1 MADNVVRRPTE
12 VLLVPGTR
20 RALAGFFVCG
30 LLLSFTGAILLAWG
44 HHISSHYLTIGLY
57 FLSLTAGIL
66 VSLRLAQA
74 LLPSKGVGFVLMLGC
89 TVACGAILFLAGVG
103 PPVPA
108 AWRMAGLAGIGVA
121 AGLLQA
127 AIFQAI
133 SPMYERDRA
142 ATVNLAGM
150 LLGGGCLAMALLVS
164 GTFYVYT
171 APSILILVATIP
183 GLFAI
188 MYARTSY
195 PARPL
200 PQHVSIVEGLKQ
212 LRSPIAVLLALLLFF
227 QFGNEWSMAGWLPLF
242 LVQRLGISPEQ
253 SLQLLALYWV
263 ALIAGRI
270 LAQSILPHVS
280 HAKLLFLSAIAAVFG
295 SLVLAVTNNRFGAIA
310 GVLLIGGAWAPIYP
324 LVVEKIGSRFPSY
337 RPGFFNGIFSI
348 AFTGALLAPCS
359 LGFFVELWGIRAV
372 MALPVAG
379 TILVSVLVLAI
390 WLEARISGAQ
400 GRRSVASP

>member
-1 MADNVVRRPTE
+1 MLAGRLYNKRVDPI
-12 VLLVPGTR
+12 PGAR

-30 LLLSFTGAILLAWG
+30 MLLSFTGAILLAWG

-66 VSLRLAQA
+66 LSLRLAQA
-74 LLPSKGVGFVLMLGC
+74 LLPAKGVAFVLMLGC
-89 TVACGAILFLAGVG
+89 AIACGAILFLAAAG
-103 PPVPA
+103 PPVYAP
-108 AWRMAGLAGIGVA
+108 WRMAGLAGIGAA
-121 AGLLQA
+121 AGLLQV

-142 ATVNLAGM
+142 ATVNLAGIF
-150 LLGGGCLAMALLVS
+150 LGGGCVAMALLVS
-164 GTFYVYT
+164 GAFYVYT
-171 APSILILVATIP
+171 APSILILVAAIP

-188 MYARTSY
+188 MYARMSY
-195 PARPL
+195 PTRPL

-212 LRSPIAVLLALLLFF
+212 MRSPIAVLLALLLFF
-227 QFGNEWSMAGWLPLF
+227 QFGNEWSIAGWLPLF

-253 SLQLLALYWV
+253 SLQLVALYWV
-263 ALIAGRI
+263 ALIAGRV
-270 LAQSILPHVS
+270 LAQVILPHVS
-280 HAKLLFLSAIAAVFG
+280 HVKLLFFSALASVFG
-295 SLVLAVTNNRFGAIA
+295 SLVLAVTNNRFGAIT

-324 LVVEKIGSRFPSY
+324 LVIEKIGSRFPSY

-359 LGFFVELWGIRAV
+359 LGLFAELWGIRAV

-379 TILVSVLVLAI
+379 TILVLVLVLAI

-400 GRRSVASP
+400 SRRIVASP